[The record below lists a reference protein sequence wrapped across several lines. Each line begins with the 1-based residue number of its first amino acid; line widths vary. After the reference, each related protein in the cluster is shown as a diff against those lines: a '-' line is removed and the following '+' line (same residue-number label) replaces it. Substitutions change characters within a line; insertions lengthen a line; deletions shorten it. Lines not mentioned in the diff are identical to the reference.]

1 MLWLLSVSE
10 WVSLCTAL
18 YTAEKP
24 HALNISTIG
33 KENSFGEYGDA
44 FDE

>member
-1 MLWLLSVSE
+1 MGVTLYRR
-10 WVSLCTAL
+10 AL

-44 FDE
+44 FDEWTI